1 MSMRLSSL
9 ALALA
14 LTSLMPM
21 TTSAQQISAAVST
34 AAQGTTLTVAAT
46 GEAHRSPDFATVSA
60 GVVTQA
66 TAADVAMRDNATRMN
81 AVLAALKAAGIADR
95 DIQTNRVGLEPQY
108 RYEPNKAPAIL
119 GYQANNSVTVK
130 IHDLSRL
137 GRVLDALIAQGANQ
151 INGPSFGIEH
161 PEAAYAEARRT
172 AVNNALAQAQ
182 TYADAL
188 GVKLRKIVSI
198 SEAGNMAPPMIQPMY
213 RAVAAAAPEATP
225 IATGETSV
233 SVGITMVVEL
243 GN

>member
-1 MSMRLSSL
+1 MSLRLSSL
-9 ALALA
+9 VLALA
-14 LTSLMPM
+14 LSSLLPM
-21 TTSAQQISAAVST
+21 NTSAQQVNANVTA
-34 AAQGTTLTVAAT
+34 AAQGTSLTVAAT
-46 GEAHRSPDFATVSA
+46 GEASRSPDFATVSA

-66 TAADVAMRDNATRMN
+66 AAAADAMRDNARRMS
-81 AVLAALKAAGIADR
+81 AVLAALKAAGIAER
-95 DIQTNRVGLEPQY
+95 DIQTSRVGLEPQY
-108 RYEPNKAPAIL
+108 RYEQNKAPEIL
-119 GYQANNSVTVK
+119 GYQATNTVTVK
-130 IHDLSRL
+130 LHDLSRL

-161 PEAAYAEARRT
+161 PEAAYADARRT
-172 AVNNALAQAQ
+172 AVRNALAQAQ

-198 SEAGNMAPPMIQPMY
+198 QESGGGHMPQPMY
-213 RAVAAAAPEATP
+213 RAMAAPPPADATP

>member
-1 MSMRLSSL
+1 MSLRLSSL
-9 ALALA
+9 VLALA
-14 LTSLMPM
+14 LSSLLPM
-21 TTSAQQISAAVST
+21 NTSAQQVNANANVT
-34 AAQGTTLTVAAT
+34 AAAQGTSLTVAAT
-46 GEAHRSPDFATVSA
+46 GEASRSPDFATVSA

-66 TAADVAMRDNATRMN
+66 AAADVAMRDNASRMS
-81 AVLAALKAAGIADR
+81 AVLAALKAAGIAER
-95 DIQTNRVGLEPQY
+95 DIQTSRVGLEPQY
-108 RYEPNKAPAIL
+108 RYEQNKAPEIL
-119 GYQANNSVTVK
+119 GYQATNTVTVK
-130 IHDLSRL
+130 LHDLSRL

-161 PEAAYAEARRT
+161 PESAYADARRT
-172 AVNNALAQAQ
+172 AVRNALAQAQ

-198 SEAGNMAPPMIQPMY
+198 SEGGGGHMPQPMY
-213 RAVAAAAPEATP
+213 RAMAAPAADATP